1 MMKSTN
7 AEVWSCYASGCGA
20 LTVRKDKASERDLR
34 EKMNGERQRVV
45 FDEGYSTYEGAK
57 ALRDA
62 CHPYMVVF
70 NQDCANTVL
79 AHPWRRVLRDGHV
92 WYQDLARGGFYR
104 IIVESEQHCAVFTKD
119 YGDESEVKNLSVKGS
134 LLYYTRYEDRL
145 SLVIAS
151 DIRERCMGRDIGD
164 VPYLPCYQEW
174 CKAVGLKP
182 GPFIG

>member
-62 CHPYMVVF
+62 C
-70 NQDCANTVL
+70 
-79 AHPWRRVLRDGHV
+79 
-92 WYQDLARGGFYR
+92 
-104 IIVESEQHCAVFTKD
+104 
-119 YGDESEVKNLSVKGS
+119 
-134 LLYYTRYEDRL
+134 TRYEDRL